1 MKYDLLVQQIER
13 IEQTGDF
20 KKPTIPL
27 EIRLRCVDE
36 VFLTREILLSDAKSN
51 SQKVQ
56 LLDEMAAAVLDL
68 AHCGDNE
75 KARKYTE
82 DFKFVE
88 KKYMH

>member
-13 IEQTGDF
+13 IEQTEDF

-27 EIRLRCVDE
+27 ETRLRCVDE
-36 VFLTREILLSDAKSN
+36 VFLTREILLSDAKSK

-75 KARKYTE
+75 KARKYAK
-82 DFKFVE
+82 DFKFAEE
-88 KKYMH
+88 KYLY